1 MDTANDFRIRLA
13 EKAIDECEKSLGNLK
28 IQKRKEL
35 IRKVAQLKSE
45 IQILKY
51 SYMDFKEL
59 FEFESTLKISK
70 TAEEILKKIEG
81 HERDFHYL
89 NSIYWLDYLYS
100 LPKLLKRGE
109 IEKASEAIRYFS
121 GIIISPKKFDN
132 LWLCKVDCGFG
143 MDVITNSQELAN
155 RKRIVVAFLPPRQ
168 FGNYISE
175 GMFVDAEFEKV
186 GELNHPEIKSI
197 KEKLNEVESVIL
209 SLS

>member
-13 EKAIDECEKSLGNLK
+13 EKAIEECEKSLGNLK

-35 IRKVAQLKSE
+35 VKKITQLKSE

-59 FEFESTLKISK
+59 SEFESTLKISN
-70 TAEEILKKIEG
+70 TAGEVLKKIEN

-89 NSIYWLDYLYS
+89 NSKYWFDYLQN

-121 GIIISPKKFDN
+121 GDVVSSKKLND

-155 RKRIVVAFLPPRQ
+155 RKRIVVAFLPPKQ

-175 GMFVDAEFEKV
+175 GMFVDAEFGI
-186 GELNHPEIKSI
+186 GELNHTEIRSI
-197 KEKLNEVESVIL
+197 KDRLKEVESVIL
-209 SLS
+209 SLL

>member
-59 FEFESTLKISK
+59 SEFESTLKISK

-121 GIIISPKKFDN
+121 GIIISSKKFDN

-175 GMFVDAEFEKV
+175 GMFVDAEFEKI
-186 GELNHPEIKSI
+186 GELDISEIRSI
-197 KEKLNEVESVIL
+197 KDRLKEVESVIL
-209 SLS
+209 SLL

>member
-13 EKAIDECEKSLGNLK
+13 EKAIEECEKSLGNLR

-35 IRKVAQLKSE
+35 VKKITQLKSE

-59 FEFESTLKISK
+59 SEFESTLKISN
-70 TAEEILKKIEG
+70 TAGEVLKKIEN

-89 NSIYWLDYLYS
+89 NSKYWLDYLQN

-121 GIIISPKKFDN
+121 GDVVSSKKLND

-155 RKRIVVAFLPPRQ
+155 RKRIVVAFLPPKQ

-175 GMFVDAEFEKV
+175 GMFVDAEFGI
-186 GELNHPEIKSI
+186 GELNHTEIRSI
-197 KEKLNEVESVIL
+197 KDRLKEVESVIL
-209 SLS
+209 SLL

>member
-13 EKAIDECEKSLGNLK
+13 EKAVEECEKSLGNLK

-35 IRKVAQLKSE
+35 VKKITQLKSE

-59 FEFESTLKISK
+59 SEFESTIKISK
-70 TAEEILKKIEG
+70 TAEEVLKKIEN

-89 NSIYWLDYLYS
+89 NSRYWLDYLQN

-109 IEKASEAIRYFS
+109 IEKAYEAVRYFS
-121 GIIISPKKFDN
+121 GEIISSKKLDN

-155 RKRIVVAFLPPRQ
+155 RKRIVVAFLPPKQ
-168 FGNYISE
+168 FGNHISE
-175 GMFVDAEFEKV
+175 GMFVDAEFEKI

-209 SLS
+209 SLL